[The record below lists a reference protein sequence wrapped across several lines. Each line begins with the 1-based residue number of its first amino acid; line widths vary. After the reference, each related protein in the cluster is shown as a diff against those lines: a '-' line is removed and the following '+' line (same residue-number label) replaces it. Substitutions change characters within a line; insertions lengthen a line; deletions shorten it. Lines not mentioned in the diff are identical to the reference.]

1 MRKNQVEVLQIIL
14 PSSMIAFLQHQT
26 LLDFCAKLSLREPGD
41 CETWFEV
48 PQKCLIIFICLLV
61 TINSFEKVLVVIE
74 SESSEGMFVSE
85 VFLIDILRLNGS
97 HLQADAF

>member
-1 MRKNQVEVLQIIL
+1 MLQIRL
-14 PSSMIAFLQHQT
+14 PSSLIAFLQHQT

-48 PQKCLIIFICLLV
+48 PQKCLIISLRV